1 MRIFI
6 RGAALA
12 ILFAAVSCSPPRIDG
27 GDAERTRTTI
37 AAVRRSLPDER
48 QPVFDRALK
57 DVMFR
62 AAPLPLLSD
71 ASVRAAIDG
80 KTADEVIKAADDLRR
95 QEETRRHDE
104 QIRSEMAQ
112 LDGEFSSIEA
122 RDRAAA
128 ARGAVGRSSPTPTI
142 PRINLS
148 TSGPIIAVKPPITDT
163 AAIVNAADPDVRDYC
178 HQLAIGPGN
187 ETPTFEAQCARDE
200 MASKKAV
207 TGALPAGMTADVG
220 QRVRENCA
228 QKAPIGYRIRE
239 TCESADAALILS
251 AGAHPEFLSQ
261 LPRQRQEELHRL
273 MGH

>member
-57 DVMFR
+57 DVMFH

-122 RDRAAA
+122 RDRSEE
-128 ARGAVGRSSPTPTI
+128 RRVGKECRSRWSP
-142 PRINLS
+142 
-148 TSGPIIAVKPPITDT
+148 
-163 AAIVNAADPDVRDYC
+163 
-178 HQLAIGPGN
+178 
-187 ETPTFEAQCARDE
+187 
-200 MASKKAV
+200 
-207 TGALPAGMTADVG
+207 
-220 QRVRENCA
+220 
-228 QKAPIGYRIRE
+228 
-239 TCESADAALILS
+239 
-251 AGAHPEFLSQ
+251 
-261 LPRQRQEELHRL
+261 
-273 MGH
+273 